1 MHVGSNGVVG
11 LMPVGPLACLTTYS
25 HSNKSG
31 RAEPAHLKGPVS
43 DVGQRGEG
51 VVADVLTSRL
61 SRVAGE
67 LAVFIA
73 VDALA
78 SHRRQHDA
86 EDQQHGEPHLPHEG
100 GVVGDLVQ

>member
-1 MHVGSNGVVG
+1 
-11 LMPVGPLACLTTYS
+11 MPFFCCLLY
-25 HSNKSG
+25 HAKSCDG
-31 RAEPAHLKGPVS
+31 RFPAKNRAPAHLKGPVS